1 MVDCGRCHRKFDSYS
16 GLLQHYKVKH
26 PNATN
31 LKDLERQVRTEQD
44 TRELVS
50 ASLHSHG
57 PSKTKLIAFSLIVL
71 IAVSVTAYVAF
82 APKEVVTTTVSAKA
96 AAPNFSLP
104 EVNGGT
110 FTLSDYMG
118 KSNVLL
124 FFNEGLSCAPCL
136 QQMQGLDQLN
146 AEFGRMNVV
155 VVDVTADPLQL
166 LTDWTR
172 SSGPQYAKVLSDQ
185 NLAVSKMY
193 GMLGPDVSMM
203 PYSKPGH
210 TFVLVNTSG
219 VIVWR
224 QDYGPSNM
232 FVPNNQIVALVS
244 KALGA
249 G

>member
-1 MVDCGRCHRKFDSYS
+1 
-16 GLLQHYKVKH
+16 
-26 PNATN
+26 
-31 LKDLERQVRTEQD
+31 
-44 TRELVS
+44 
-50 ASLHSHG
+50 
-57 PSKTKLIAFSLIVL
+57 VL

-82 APKEVVTTTVSAKA
+82 APKEVVTAKVSAKA

-104 EVNGGT
+104 GVNGGT
-110 FTLSDYMG
+110 FTLSDYRG

-136 QQMQGLDQLN
+136 QQMQSLDQLN
-146 AEFGRMNVV
+146 AEFGRMNVI

-172 SSGPQYAKVLSDQ
+172 SSGPQHAKVLSDE

-224 QDYGPSNM
+224 QDYGPNNM
-232 FVPNNQIVALVS
+232 FVPNNQIIALVS

-249 G
+249 S